1 MNKTKR
7 IFEQTPETMEIIC
20 AGIGGR
26 GVLLASTLLI
36 ECAVDAGL
44 SAIASDEYGMSQRGG
59 SVVSHVKIG
68 DAKSPVVGRENAHVL
83 LAFEESE
90 FYRNLT
96 FIRRGGLAI
105 INSRNTSIFESVDKV
120 LKKRNIA
127 YFLIDGDKIA
137 KEKGMIQASN
147 MAILGFFSAFSIGPY
162 NHDALRHTIEK
173 KVKESL
179 VLKNIEVFEEGFLK
193 AVSLSKNL

>member
-36 ECAVDAGL
+36 ECAVDADL

-120 LKKRNIA
+120 LKKR
-127 YFLIDGDKIA
+127 
-137 KEKGMIQASN
+137 
-147 MAILGFFSAFSIGPY
+147 
-162 NHDALRHTIEK
+162 
-173 KVKESL
+173 
-179 VLKNIEVFEEGFLK
+179 
-193 AVSLSKNL
+193 